1 MTQRM
6 IRQHSSATL
15 EPVKFVYIFGHKL
28 IPNDPLN
35 PNEPF
40 GWRWTVILFI
50 GPCQKVSSQLS
61 ETAKHC
67 ETINIYIHILYYYN
81 TMYNI
86 YICVLHIYS
95 KSICVYIYISFIWF
109 SFWGGS
115 LGSKPRQVPYLT
127 GELLLYLMMGWAV
140 VLAWDSQPKIV
151 SCAHGQAVFLCI
163 CDPLVCCEC
172 LGQSHNYVVICCLL
186 LLDLNGTS
194 NFNDFVSQCNLISSH
209 WIQRHSCHQP
219 NN

>member
-86 YICVLHIYS
+86 YIYVYYI
-95 KSICVYIYISFIWF
+95 SILSLYVYIYIYIF
-109 SFWGGS
+109 
-115 LGSKPRQVPYLT
+115 YL
-127 GELLLYLMMGWAV
+127 
-140 VLAWDSQPKIV
+140 I
-151 SCAHGQAVFLCI
+151 
-163 CDPLVCCEC
+163 
-172 LGQSHNYVVICCLL
+172 
-186 LLDLNGTS
+186 
-194 NFNDFVSQCNLISSH
+194 
-209 WIQRHSCHQP
+209 
-219 NN
+219 